1 VIRLCSLGR
10 SPVSSLACAVALT
23 AGVATSVHASQAQ
36 VHVVRGPEVLAGE
49 LDGTSV
55 SSDGV
60 VSVGPEQKAMI
71 ATLPGAVLGLARA
84 GDGQL
89 YVATGNPGRVVRVEG
104 SAGVEL
110 LASER
115 ALVTAV
121 LPVGK
126 TTLVALTA
134 PDGGAEVVNL
144 TTKAKTIIKAPAAKL
159 LLAGAVVDDVVYAV
173 GGGDDGGVVLAL
185 SPGKTGFEVIAKTP
199 QSLRSVA
206 AAKVGGKVQLVCG
219 SADEGIV
226 YAVDVAAAADKRVR
240 ALIDAA
246 PAEVSAVAVDADGT
260 VFAALIDGDGKL
272 SKLASSKA
280 KDGGDDDDDAKSKKP
295 KARKVKGG
303 EVWRIASDGSAR
315 VVFSS
320 KTHGPYAIAKDGDR
334 VVVGTGPEGRLWSLK
349 SDGTGRPA
357 VLARRSGND
366 EITALLVEGSGVVA
380 GMSHAG
386 GVVFFG
392 KGQAKGATYLSPV
405 LDADGRA
412 RYGRAIVDVKKGSAR
427 VALRTGN
434 TKEPD
439 ETWSPWSTAVAA
451 STAGAALA
459 GAPAPYAQLKVDL
472 GDGALITGV
481 SLAYLVDNRAPEI
494 DHIDVLAAGWKVV
507 ANPRE
512 PPEMRS
518 VTFNE
523 KPFAKF
529 LDRRGAMNPTLHE
542 RPYGKQSFDVG
553 YRTVYAYAEDADKD
567 ALRYRF
573 SLGEQKAD
581 GAVSSWTLLQDWSEA
596 PFVSFEASRLKDAT
610 YQVKVEIDDS
620 LTNGPTRAR
629 GDMLVSSPFVVTHK
643 VPAVTSTSATK
654 AKDGVRV
661 QLSVAAATPLISV
674 RCATGLNDWLP
685 LDPKDGILDAAD
697 ESFDVVLPN
706 ATATSASCEVYDEA
720 LNFSRVDIP
729 VR

>member
-1 VIRLCSLGR
+1 MIRLRRLGR
-10 SPVSSLACAVALT
+10 ARLSSLACAVVLSASAAST
-23 AGVATSVHASQAQ
+23 ARASQAQ
-36 VHVVRGPEVLAGE
+36 VHVVRGADVLAGE

-71 ATLPGAVLGLARA
+71 ATLPGAVLGLARG

-134 PDGGAEVVNL
+134 PDGGAEIVNL
-144 TTKAKTIIKAPAAKL
+144 TTKAKTTVPAPAKL

-185 SPGKTGFEVIAKTP
+185 SPGKTGFDVVAKTP

-206 AAKVGGKVQLVCG
+206 AAKVGGRVQLVCG

-226 YAVDVAAAADKRVR
+226 YAVDVGAPADKRVR
-240 ALIDAA
+240 ALVDAA
-246 PAEVSAVAVDADGT
+246 PAEVSAVSIDGDGT
-260 VFAALIDGDGKL
+260 VFAAMIDGDGKL

-280 KDGGDDDDDAKSKKP
+280 KDGGDDDDDAKGKKP

-303 EVWRIASDGSAR
+303 EVWRIAKDGSAR

-349 SDGTGRPA
+349 SDGSGRPA

-366 EITALLVEGSGVVA
+366 EITALLVEGGGVVA

-392 KGQAKGATYLSPV
+392 KGQAKGASYLSPV
-405 LDADGRA
+405 LDADARA

-451 STAGAALA
+451 SAAGAALA
-459 GAPAPYAQLKVDL
+459 AAPAPYAQLKVEL
-472 GDGALITGV
+472 GDGASITGV

-512 PPEMRS
+512 PPETRS

-529 LDRRGAMNPTLHE
+529 LDRRGAMNPTLDE

-581 GAVSSWTLLQDWSEA
+581 GTVSSWTPLQEWSEA

-629 GDMLVSSPFVVTHK
+629 SDTLVSSSFVVTHK

-654 AKDGVRV
+654 SADGVRV
-661 QLSVAAATPLISV
+661 QLTVAAATPLISV

-706 ATATSASCEVYDEA
+706 AAATSASCEVYDEA